1 MTMPP
6 AAFMRATISE
16 SCGAICP
23 ASSGEPMLS
32 GSPATADSS
41 LMAIGKPCI
50 QPMLLAAR
58 QHRVALVGLLQQA
71 FVRQQADQRVDL
83 RVQRIDARQVGLH
96 HLACRHVALVD
107 GLAER
112 AGIERGEVVVLH
124 GGLIHRKDFQPSRA
138 RGWQHPALP

>member
-32 GSPATADSS
+32 GSPATGDSS

-50 QPMLLAAR
+50 QPMLRPCASIASR
-58 QHRVALVGLLQQA
+58 SSAWASRPSCGSRPTSALTFGFSA
-71 FVRQQADQRVDL
+71 
-83 RVQRIDARQVGLH
+83 
-96 HLACRHVALVD
+96 
-107 GLAER
+107 
-112 AGIERGEVVVLH
+112 
-124 GGLIHRKDFQPSRA
+124 SMRA
-138 RGWQHPALP
+138 R